1 MLQDLVNLLP
11 DGLVHWPPA
20 RAGVCVGVGALL
32 WLCGARFSRS
42 ILTLVAVAGGTVIG
56 MHLPAWCGWQV
67 DGMGL
72 GVGGAIVLGSIV
84 FLFHGACIGLLLGGG
99 MMLWAG
105 TAVWLA
111 MAGDGHW
118 DWRAVHWEGDMI
130 QFCRQA
136 WEGLP
141 HGVSRVFPV
150 ACLAGLAGG
159 ITIAVFL
166 PRLAKALAHS
176 LVGVT
181 LMTVMGALA
190 VRTAH
195 PGWLPS
201 SAKFDRSQALV
212 LIGLVVAGAVLQWLV
227 TPPAR
232 APGSKAA
239 RQS

>member
-1 MLQDLVNLLP
+1 MVQEVVNLLP
-11 DGLVHWPPA
+11 DALVHWPPA
-20 RAGVCVGVGALL
+20 RAGVCAGVGALL

-42 ILTLVAVAGGTVIG
+42 ILTLVAVACGTVIG
-56 MHLPAWCGWQV
+56 MHLPAWYGWHV

-72 GVGGAIVLGSIV
+72 GVGGAILLGSIV

-111 MAGDGHW
+111 MAGEGHW

-141 HGVSRVFPV
+141 HVVSRAFPV
-150 ACLAGLAGG
+150 ACFAGLAGG
-159 ITIAVFL
+159 IAIAVFL
-166 PRLAKALAHS
+166 PRIAKALAHS
-176 LVGVT
+176 LIGVT
-181 LMTVMGALA
+181 LMIVMGALA
-190 VRTAH
+190 VRTTH
-195 PGWLPS
+195 PGWPWS

-212 LIGLVVAGAVLQWLV
+212 LIGLVLAGAVLQWLI
-227 TPPAR
+227 TPPAK
-232 APGSKAA
+232 ASGSKAA